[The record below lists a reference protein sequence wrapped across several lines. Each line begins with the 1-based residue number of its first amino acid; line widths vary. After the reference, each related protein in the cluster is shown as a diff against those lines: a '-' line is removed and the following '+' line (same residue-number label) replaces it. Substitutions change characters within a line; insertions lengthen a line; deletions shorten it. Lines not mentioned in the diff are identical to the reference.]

1 MYIMLKEL
9 ETPFKINKFIYATDL
24 FILVGFAGLGA
35 VLQGLVFSKL
45 QVVFFIFNLLV
56 GCLLTAP
63 SFANPKKR
71 NFQSLFLL
79 LRRLQNK
86 RVYHSEAVEYSR
98 NEVME
103 LREITK

>member
-9 ETPFKINKFIYATDL
+9 ETPFKINKFIYAADL
-24 FILVGFAGLGA
+24 FFLAGFAGLGA

-56 GCLLTAP
+56 GCFLTAP

-79 LRRLQNK
+79 LRRMQNK
-86 RVYHSEAVEYSR
+86 RVYHSVPVEYGR
-98 NEVME
+98 NDIIEM
-103 LREITK
+103 RRK

>member
-45 QVVFFIFNLLV
+45 QAVFFIFNLLV
-56 GCLLTAP
+56 GCFLTSP

-79 LRRLQNK
+79 LRRVQNK
-86 RVYHSEAVEYSR
+86 RVYHSVPVEYGR
-98 NEVME
+98 NEAIE
-103 LREITK
+103 LREKA